1 MIIIIINCMMSIAV
15 VQNPSEQ
22 EIVQYF
28 NPTPFDRS
36 DTRVLVRDIGF
47 GNQVVLWNIRWWV
60 VHRQQGCSHRPI
72 TSMCAHIGMAE
83 AMDVIDEMMTLLA
96 TLAMRPI
103 CIHGACST
111 TVSNDECLLLS
122 ALHELQKGEDQSA
135 KHTMGR
141 LFQGA
146 MGCLFM
152 RSASALVDCLDCAD
166 LRVNKIPHLH
176 IV

>member
-1 MIIIIINCMMSIAV
+1 MISFAALDK
-15 VQNPSEQ
+15 PPEQ
-22 EIVQYF
+22 AIVQYF

-60 VHRQQGCSHRPI
+60 AHRQQGCSLRPI

-83 AMDVIDEMMTLLA
+83 ATGVIDEMLTLLA
-96 TLAMRPI
+96 TLAMRPV
-103 CIHGACST
+103 CILGACST
-111 TVSNDECLLLS
+111 TVSNDECLLLA
-122 ALHELQKGEDQSA
+122 ALHELQKGEDRSA
-135 KHTMGR
+135 KQTMGR
-141 LFQGA
+141 LLQGA
-146 MGCLFM
+146 MRCLYM

-166 LRVNKIPHLH
+166 LRLNKIPHLH